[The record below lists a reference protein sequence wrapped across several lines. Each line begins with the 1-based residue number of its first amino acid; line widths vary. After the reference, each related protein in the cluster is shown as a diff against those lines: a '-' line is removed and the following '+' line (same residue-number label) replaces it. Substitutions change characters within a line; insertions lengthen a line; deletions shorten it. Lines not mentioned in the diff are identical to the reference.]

1 MSDTKLS
8 YCDFMNGMCNA
19 PFLPEYCYDCG
30 GNGLKPVYCCEGL
43 RNECGCL
50 GMPVDFVPCECGI
63 KPVTD
68 DQIRRWLA
76 DKDIPP

>member
-1 MSDTKLS
+1 M
-8 YCDFMNGMCNA
+8 
-19 PFLPEYCYDCG
+19 
-30 GNGLKPVYCCEGL
+30 
-43 RNECGCL
+43 RRL

-76 DKDIPP
+76 DKDIPL